1 MAGEKLSPEAQAQ
14 LADLTLKL
22 AHDPKTR
29 KQYAKLVKEIDPS
42 RTFPDVEM
50 DEFRES
56 VKAEREADKLAEAAQ
71 KTRERLAA
79 QRSAL
84 IASGRFKEEQVKEME
99 SSVMEKH
106 GISDYDVAA
115 KVFSAD
121 IKPASPTHEL
131 KSRTWE
137 MPTLTKEDMGNM
149 TAFSQKQA
157 YAAID
162 ELKTK
167 RAS

>member
-1 MAGEKLSPEAQAQ
+1 MTAEKLSAEAQAQ
-14 LADLTLKL
+14 LAELTLKI

-56 VKAEREADKLAEAAQ
+56 VKADIAAQ
-71 KTRERLAA
+71 KLADDARKTSDRLAA
-79 QRSAL
+79 QRHAL
-84 IASGRFKEEQVKEME
+84 IATGRFKEEQVKEME
-99 SSVMEKH
+99 TSVMEKH

-115 KVFSAD
+115 KIFSAD
-121 IKPASPTHEL
+121 LKPASPAHEI

-137 MPTLTKEDMGNM
+137 MPTIAKEDMGNLA
-149 TAFSQKQA
+149 AFAQRQA

-162 ELKTK
+162 EIKAK